1 MAINGNYHIKQSKPA
16 LKENIFFSHDD
27 LDLKNDMNIRGK
39 LFVGISVEG
48 DAGPTYHNITKTK
61 SK

>member
-1 MAINGNYHIKQSKPA
+1 MEIIILSKVNQP

>member
-1 MAINGNYHIKQSKPA
+1 
-16 LKENIFFSHDD
+16 
-27 LDLKNDMNIRGK
+27 

-61 SK
+61 SKWVIIMKPTKYGLRRGKGMGI